1 MAMRLLTLLSV
12 LLVAACADPGQPSS
26 AQGEI
31 AVPDR
36 MLGNTYS
43 GGAYKPIANTGTGL
57 VRRDSL
63 QSAY

>member
-1 MAMRLLTLLSV
+1 MRLLTLLGA
-12 LLVAACADPGQPSS
+12 LVIAGCADLPQASS
-26 AQGEI
+26 AQREI

>member
-1 MAMRLLTLLSV
+1 MRHLTLLG
-12 LLVAACADPGQPSS
+12 LLMIAACADLSQTSS
-26 AQGEI
+26 AQREI
-31 AVPDR
+31 AVLDR